1 MRQTLNNT
9 TIDFFHVIHYN
20 RLTSCTC
27 DNSSPSKKYLFMEKN
42 MKKFLKITA
51 VVLVALTMTAMLVAC
66 GQDYSE
72 VAGTYEIST
81 LTGEVNGVHVTQDN
95 YEYFRIILTKDGNA
109 TVESKA
115 SGGGAEYKATG
126 TFTYADG
133 KIALTTR
140 NGSVSV
146 TETYDY
152 EDGKIRYKVSQ
163 NGMSLDML
171 FVKKVENAD

>member
-1 MRQTLNNT
+1 
-9 TIDFFHVIHYN
+9 
-20 RLTSCTC
+20 
-27 DNSSPSKKYLFMEKN
+27 

-109 TVESKA
+109 TIESKA

-140 NGSVSV
+140 NGSASV

-163 NGMSLDML
+163 NGMSFDML

>member
-1 MRQTLNNT
+1 
-9 TIDFFHVIHYN
+9 
-20 RLTSCTC
+20 
-27 DNSSPSKKYLFMEKN
+27 MEKN

-72 VAGTYEIST
+72 VAGTYEISI

-133 KIALTTR
+133 KIAQH
-140 NGSVSV
+140 V
-146 TETYDY
+146 TARLPLPKPTITKTAKSATKYH
-152 EDGKIRYKVSQ
+152 KTV
-163 NGMSLDML
+163 
-171 FVKKVENAD
+171 